1 MRLSAAPIAF
11 LFFLVIACWSAPLWA
26 QQPVL
31 KVAGNDSAMVRLENY
46 KVEVKVT
53 GTIAITTMEMRF
65 CNRANRVLE
74 GELTFPMPEG
84 VSISRYALDINGKM
98 REAVPIEKEKGQVV
112 FENIER
118 RNVDPGLLE
127 KTTGNTFRTRIYPIP
142 ANGCR
147 TIIVGYQQ
155 QLTLADQT
163 AARYDLPLHFKA
175 PIDHFSIDFKVF
187 SSAIPELGKGC
198 SDLMQFEK
206 SNQVYQA
213 AFSKNN
219 YLPDANF
226 SIVIPQWPDAAE
238 ALTQQG
244 NGKNYFYINSF
255 PLTKPLT
262 KPQPTS
268 IGIVWDVSLSGLRR
282 NQEQAFALLDAY
294 FKKMPNMAV
303 ALTLVGFTTSPGGN
317 FTISGGNW
325 AALKERLTNLVY
337 DGATNFG
344 SLQSWPAADEY
355 LFFSDGLSTYGNS
368 GNMRLPG
375 KPVHTVNA
383 SPNADFAAL
392 KLVAGQT
399 GGSFVNLQALPID
412 NALKLLTEQ
421 QLQFM
426 GIAPNGAISDMYPL
440 RGTPVAANCTITG
453 ISSTANT
460 SITLLFGYGNQV
472 LYQKTVTLNGSAQN
486 FISVEK
492 LWAQQKIAA
501 LEEQYEQ
508 NKAVITE
515 LGKKYGLVTQNT
527 SLIVLDDVE
536 DYVRYDIE
544 PPAELRGEYD
554 KLIKER
560 LVRRNENVEATLATA
575 VTLYADLT
583 KWWQTDFTPKP
594 NEYGKRKKAKN
605 TNIVSYNY
613 NVVAA
618 EQIGS
623 VAADAPPP
631 APAPQNEVRFT
642 APTVAP
648 SLRRDNVSGNLAGI
662 APGVQLTSGGA
673 GNATQVQ
680 LGGYNS
686 FGMTTSTQH
695 FSINTDEKANKT
707 IELDDKEEEAG
718 ATISVPIYDSLGALG
733 NRSGEV
739 VITTVVAKKKSYQ
752 KKLDSTSLGKDV
764 YTRYLAIREGHLM
777 EPVFYFDVAN
787 KLFEQGDTTKG
798 LLVLSNVA
806 DLGYDDHELYKL
818 LGYQLKTLRQYDE
831 AVNTFRKVLQWRPQE
846 PQSYRDYALALADA
860 GKYQQA
866 LDTLYLALTK
876 QYDENLSDM
885 YHGIEEIIVT
895 EINNLIAKHG
905 QGLNTSRIDK
915 KLLRNL
921 PVDIRVVL
929 NWNMNDSDIDL
940 WVIDP
945 KGERCFYGNKQT
957 AIGGRI
963 SDDFT
968 QGYGPEQFMLKKAP
982 HGKYKVMMNYF
993 ADRQQKIAGPVTVM
1007 AEIYTHYGKP
1017 NQQRKTVALQMKN
1030 DGDEEGIL
1038 ISEFSF

>member
-1 MRLSAAPIAF
+1 MRLLAAPIAF
-11 LFFLVIACWSAPLWA
+11 LFFLVIACWSIPALA

-31 KVAGNDSAMVRLENY
+31 KVAGNDSAMVRLESF
-46 KVEVKVT
+46 KVAVKVT

-65 CNRANRVLE
+65 CNKANRVLE
-74 GELTFPMPEG
+74 GELTFPMPED

-175 PIDHFSIDFKVF
+175 PIDNFNIDFKVF
-187 SSAIPELGKGC
+187 SSAVPEIGKDC
-198 SDLMQFEK
+198 SDLLQFEK
-206 SNQVYQA
+206 SNEVYNA
-213 AFSKNN
+213 HLSKKD

-226 SIVIPQWPDAAE
+226 SIIIPQWPDAAD
-238 ALTQQG
+238 ALTQQA

-255 PLTKPLT
+255 PLIKPLT
-262 KPQPTS
+262 KPQPSS

-282 NQEQAFALLDAY
+282 NQEQAFALLDGY
-294 FKKMPNMAV
+294 FKKVPNLAV

-325 AALKERLTNLVY
+325 SALKERLTNLVY

-344 SLQSWPAADEY
+344 SLQSWPAADEF

-368 GNMRLPG
+368 SNMRLPG

-392 KLVAGQT
+392 KLIAGQT
-399 GGSFVNLQALPID
+399 GGSFINLQALPID

-426 GIAPNGAISDMYPL
+426 GIAPNGAISDIYPL

-453 ISSTANT
+453 ISSAANT

-472 LYQKTVTLNGSAQN
+472 LYQKTVTLKSGVQN

-508 NKAVITE
+508 NKTFITE

-527 SLIVLDDVE
+527 SLIVLDAVE
-536 DYVRYDIE
+536 DYVRYEIE

-560 LVRRNENVEATLATA
+560 LVRRNENLQATLSTA

-594 NEYGKRKKAKN
+594 NQYRNRKKAKN
-605 TNIVSYNY
+605 TNVVSYSY
-613 NVVAA
+613 NVVAEDQA
-618 EQIGS
+618 GS
-623 VAADAPPP
+623 VAAEAPPP
-631 APAPQNEVRFT
+631 PVPQG
-642 APTVAP
+642 
-648 SLRRDNVSGNLAGI
+648 SLRFAAASDSGRRVDLQTALAGN
-662 APGVQLTSGGA
+662 APGLQLTSGGTV
-673 GNATQVQ
+673 NATQVQ
-680 LGGYNS
+680 QGGY
-686 FGMTTSTQH
+686 TSSGNITNTH
-695 FSINTDEKANKT
+695 LWSIKTGEANNKA
-707 IELDDKEEEAG
+707 IELDDKEEAG
-718 ATISVPIYDSLGALG
+718 VTVSMPLYDSLYSIDNNL
-733 NRSGEV
+733 SEV
-739 VITTVVAKKKSYQ
+739 VVTTIAVKKKIYQ
-752 KKLDSTSLGKDV
+752 KQLDSTSLGKDV
-764 YTRYLAIREGHLM
+764 YARYLAIREGHLM

-787 KLFEQGDTTKG
+787 KLFAQGDTAKG
-798 LLVLSNVA
+798 LQVLSNVA
-806 DLGYDDHELYKL
+806 DLGYDDHELYKM

-876 QYDENLSDM
+876 QYDETLSEM
-885 YHGIEEIIVT
+885 YRGVEEIIVT

-921 PVDIRVVL
+921 PVDMRVVL

-945 KGERCFYGNKQT
+945 KGERCYYSNKQT
-957 AIGGRI
+957 AVGGRI

-968 QGYGPEQFMLKKAP
+968 QGYGPEQFMLRKAP

-1017 NQQRKTVALQMKN
+1017 NQQRKTVVFQMKN
-1030 DGDEEGIL
+1030 EGGEEGVL
-1038 ISEFSF
+1038 ISEFIF

>member
-1 MRLSAAPIAF
+1 MRLMASSFPIIFTLAT
-11 LFFLVIACWSAPLWA
+11 ALWAVPVSA

-31 KVAGNDSAMVRLENY
+31 KVAGNDSSMVRLEGF

-74 GELTFPMPEG
+74 GELSFPMPEG
-84 VSISRYALDINGKM
+84 VSISHYALDINGKM

-175 PIDHFSIDFKVF
+175 PIDNFNIDFKVF
-187 SSAIPELGKGC
+187 SSAVPELGKGC
-198 SDLMQFEK
+198 SDLLQFEK
-206 SNQVYQA
+206 SNELYNA
-213 AFSKNN
+213 SLSKKD

-238 ALTQQG
+238 ALTQQSD
-244 NGKNYFYINSF
+244 GKNYFFINSF
-255 PLTKPLT
+255 PLIKPVTKA
-262 KPQPTS
+262 QPTS

-282 NQEQAFALLDAY
+282 NQAQAFALLDAY
-294 FKKMPNMAV
+294 FKKVPNLAV
-303 ALTLVGFTTSPGGN
+303 ALTLVGFTTTPGGN
-317 FTISGGNW
+317 FTVSGGNW
-325 AALKERLTNLVY
+325 SALKERLTNVVY
-337 DGATNFG
+337 DGATNYG
-344 SLQSWPAADEY
+344 SLQSWPTADEY

-368 GNMRLPG
+368 SNMRLPG

-383 SPNADFAAL
+383 SPNADFAVL
-392 KLVAGQT
+392 KQIAGQT

-426 GIAPNGAISDMYPL
+426 GIAPNGAISDVYPL

-453 ISSTANT
+453 ISSAPNT
-460 SITLLFGYGNQV
+460 SITLLFGDGNQV
-472 LYQKTVTLNGSAQN
+472 LYQKTVTLNSGVQN

-492 LWAQQKIAA
+492 LWAQQKIAV
-501 LEEQYEQ
+501 LEQQYEQ
-508 NKAVITE
+508 NKTTITE

-527 SLIVLDDVE
+527 SLIVLDAVE
-536 DYVRYDIE
+536 DYVRYEIE
-544 PPAELRGEYD
+544 PPAELRGEYN
-554 KLIKER
+554 KLMKER
-560 LVRRNENVEATLATA
+560 LVRRNEDMQATLSTA
-575 VTLYADLT
+575 IDLYADLGN
-583 KWWQTDFTPKP
+583 WWQTDFTPKP
-594 NEYGKRKKAKN
+594 YKKPKGVRY
-605 TNIVSYNY
+605 TTVVVSENQAGTAATDAM
-613 NVVAA
+613 VVAPVMT
-618 EQIGS
+618 EQ
-623 VAADAPPP
+623 VAFAAPV
-631 APAPQNEVRFT
+631 PQ
-642 APTVAP
+642 P
-648 SLRRDNVSGNLAGI
+648 SLRHDVALDSGRRGDSQGYLAGRVSGVQITSG
-662 APGVQLTSGGA
+662 APGNT
-673 GNATQVQ
+673 TQVQ
-680 LGGYNS
+680 LRGYDSMGNIGTYYFS
-686 FGMTTSTQH
+686 TTS
-695 FSINTDEKANKT
+695 EEANKVV
-707 IELDDKEEEAG
+707 ELDDKEEAG
-718 ATISVPIYDSLGALG
+718 ISVSVPIYDSLGTVDNKL
-733 NRSGEV
+733 SEV
-739 VITTVVAKKKSYQ
+739 VVTGVMVKKKSIQ
-752 KKLDSTSLGKDV
+752 KQLDSPSLGKNV
-764 YTRYLAIREGHLM
+764 YDRYLAIREAHLM
-777 EPVFYFDVAN
+777 EPVFYFEVAN
-787 KLFEQGDTTKG
+787 KLFAQGDTAKG
-798 LLVLSNVA
+798 LQVLSNVA

-876 QYDENLSDM
+876 QYDETLSQM

-945 KGERCFYGNKQT
+945 KGEKCFYSNKQT
-957 AIGGRI
+957 ALGGRI

-968 QGYGPEQFMLKKAP
+968 QGYGPEQFMLRKAP

-1007 AEIYTHYGKP
+1007 AEIYTHYGQP
-1017 NQQRKTVALQMKN
+1017 NQQRKTITLQMKD
-1030 DGDEEGIL
+1030 DGGEEGVL
-1038 ISEFSF
+1038 ISELIF

>member
-1 MRLSAAPIAF
+1 MATSKRSTALLSLF
-11 LFFLVIACWSAPLWA
+11 LLLYSGLWA

-31 KVAGNDSAMVRLENY
+31 KVAGNDSAMVRLESF

-74 GELTFPMPEG
+74 GELSFPMPEG

-163 AARYDLPLHFKA
+163 AARYDLPLYFKA
-175 PIDHFSIDFKVF
+175 PIDNFNIDFKVF
-187 SSAIPELGKGC
+187 SSTVPELGKDC
-198 SDLMQFEK
+198 SDLLQFEK
-206 SNQVYQA
+206 SNEVYNA
-213 AFSKNN
+213 SLSKKD

-226 SIVIPQWPDAAE
+226 SIVIPQWPDVAD

-255 PLTKPLT
+255 PLIKPLT

-282 NQEQAFALLDAY
+282 NQEQAFALLDGY
-294 FKKMPNMAV
+294 FKKVPNLAV

-325 AALKERLTNLVY
+325 SALKERLTNLVY
-337 DGATNFG
+337 DGGTNFG
-344 SLQSWPAADEY
+344 SLQSWSHADEY

-375 KPVHTVNA
+375 KPVHTINA

-392 KLVAGQT
+392 KQIAGQT

-426 GIAPNGAISDMYPL
+426 GIAPNGAISDIYPL
-440 RGTPVAANCTITG
+440 RGTPVAANCAITG
-453 ISSTANT
+453 ISTAANT

-472 LYQKTVTLNGSAQN
+472 LYQKTVALNSGAQN

-501 LEEQYEQ
+501 LEQQYEQ
-508 NKAVITE
+508 NKNTITE

-527 SLIVLDDVE
+527 SLIVLDAVE
-536 DYVRYDIE
+536 DYVRYEIE

-554 KLIKER
+554 KLMKER
-560 LVRRNENVEATLATA
+560 LVRRNENVEATLAMA

-594 NEYGKRKKAKN
+594 IAKDKKTNSKAVTVISADN
-605 TNIVSYNY
+605 NIVVENQVG
-613 NVVAA
+613 NVAQEAV
-618 EQIGS
+618 
-623 VAADAPPP
+623 P
-631 APAPQNEVRFT
+631 APLSVPNAQQTFAAPMTDSVRRGDLQG
-642 APTVAP
+642 AM
-648 SLRRDNVSGNLAGI
+648 AGRV
-662 APGVQLTSGGA
+662 PGVQLSSGLA
-673 GNATQVQ
+673 GSTTQIR
-680 LGGYNS
+680 LRGYTS
-686 FGMTTSTQH
+686 FGATTSTQY
-695 FSINTDEKANKT
+695 FSINTNEEANKSL
-707 IELDDKEEEAG
+707 ELDDKEEAE
-718 ATISVPIYDSLGALG
+718 TTVSVPMYDSLGAVDSKL
-733 NRSGEV
+733 SEV
-739 VITTVVAKKKSYQ
+739 VVTTVAVKKKIYQ
-752 KKLDSTSLGKDV
+752 KQLDSTSLGKDV
-764 YTRYLAIREGHLM
+764 YARYLAIREGHLM

-787 KLFEQGDTTKG
+787 KLFAQSDTAKG

-806 DLGYDDHELYKL
+806 DLGYDDHELYKM
-818 LGYQLKTLRQYDE
+818 LGYQLKTLKQYDE
-831 AVNTFRKVLQWRPQE
+831 EVNAFRKVLQWRPQE

-876 QYDENLSDM
+876 QYDETLSEM

-921 PVDIRVVL
+921 PVDMRVVL

-945 KGERCFYGNKQT
+945 KGERCYYSNKQT
-957 AIGGRI
+957 AVGGRI

-968 QGYGPEQFMLKKAP
+968 QGYGPEQFMLRKAP
-982 HGKYKVMMNYF
+982 HGKYKVRMNYF

-1030 DGDEEGIL
+1030 EGGEEGVL
-1038 ISEFSF
+1038 ISEFIF

>member
-1 MRLSAAPIAF
+1 MRLIASPFPIIFTLATA
-11 LFFLVIACWSAPLWA
+11 LWSVPVLA

-31 KVAGNDSAMVRLENY
+31 KVAGNDSAMVRLESF

-65 CNRANRVLE
+65 CNKANRVLE

-155 QLTLADQT
+155 QLTLTDQT

-175 PIDHFSIDFKVF
+175 PIDNFNIDFKVF
-187 SSAIPELGKGC
+187 SSAVPELGKDC
-198 SDLMQFEK
+198 SDLLQFEK
-206 SNQVYQA
+206 SNEVYNA
-213 AFSKNN
+213 HLSKKD

-226 SIVIPQWPDAAE
+226 SIVIPQWPDAAD
-238 ALTQQG
+238 ALTQQSD
-244 NGKNYFYINSF
+244 GKNYFYINSF
-255 PLTKPLT
+255 PLIKPLA
-262 KPQPTS
+262 KPQPSS

-294 FKKMPNMAV
+294 FKKVPNLAV
-303 ALTLVGFTTSPGGN
+303 ALTLVGFTTSPSGN

-325 AALKERLTNLVY
+325 SALKERLNNLVY

-375 KPVHTVNA
+375 KPVHTINA

-392 KLVAGQT
+392 KLIAGQT

-412 NALKLLTEQ
+412 NALKMLTEQ

-426 GIAPNGAISDMYPL
+426 GIAPNGAISDIYPL
-440 RGTPVAANCTITG
+440 RGTPVAANCAITG
-453 ISSTANT
+453 ISSAANT

-472 LYQKTVTLNGSAQN
+472 LYQKTVALNSGVQN

-501 LEEQYEQ
+501 LEQQYEQ
-508 NKAVITE
+508 NKNTITE

-527 SLIVLDDVE
+527 SLIVLDAVE
-536 DYVRYDIE
+536 DYVRYEIE

-554 KLIKER
+554 KLMKER
-560 LVRRNENVEATLATA
+560 LVRRNENVAATLATA

-594 NEYGKRKKAKN
+594 NQYRNRKKAKN
-605 TNIVSYNY
+605 TNVVSYSY
-613 NVVAA
+613 NVVAN

-623 VAADAPPP
+623 VAADVPPP
-631 APAPQNEVRFT
+631 AAAPQNEVRFT
-642 APTVAP
+642 APRVLADSAVRGDLQTVIGGRI
-648 SLRRDNVSGNLAGI
+648 S
-662 APGVQLTSGGA
+662 GVQLTSGGA
-673 GNATQVQ
+673 GNTTQVPSS
-680 LGGYNS
+680 GYIN
-686 FGMTTSTQH
+686 FGTTTQYY
-695 FSINTDEKANKT
+695 SINTNEEANKAMK
-707 IELDDKEEEAG
+707 LDDKEEAG
-718 ATISVPIYDSLGALG
+718 TTVSMPLYDSLVSIENKL
-733 NRSGEV
+733 SEV
-739 VITTVVAKKKSYQ
+739 AVTTVTTKKKKYYQ
-752 KKLDSTSLGKDV
+752 KQLDSLSLGKDV
-764 YTRYLAIREGHLM
+764 YARYLAIREGHLM

-787 KLFEQGDTTKG
+787 KLFAQGDTAKG

-806 DLGYDDHELYKL
+806 DLGYDDHELYKM
-818 LGYQLKTLRQYDE
+818 LGYQLKTLKQYDE
-831 AVNTFRKVLQWRPQE
+831 EVNTFRKVLQWRPQE

-876 QYDENLSDM
+876 QYDETLSEM

-921 PVDIRVVL
+921 PVDMRVVL

-945 KGERCFYGNKQT
+945 KGERCYYSNKQT
-957 AIGGRI
+957 AVGGRI

-968 QGYGPEQFMLKKAP
+968 QGYGPEQFMLRKAP

-993 ADRQQKIAGPVTVM
+993 SDSQQKIAGPVTVM

-1017 NQQRKTVALQMKN
+1017 NQQRKTVAFQMKN
-1030 DGDEEGIL
+1030 EGGEEGVL
-1038 ISEFSF
+1038 ISEFIF